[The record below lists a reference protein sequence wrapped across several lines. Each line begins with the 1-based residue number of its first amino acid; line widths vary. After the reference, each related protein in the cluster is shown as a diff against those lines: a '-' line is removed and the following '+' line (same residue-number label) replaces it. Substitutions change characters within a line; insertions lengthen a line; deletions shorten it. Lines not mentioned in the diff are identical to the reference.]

1 MKTFNNL
8 IVLQLAMNFANLFI
22 FPFMFMWSIG
32 PIFPSSMVKLR
43 FKSVPTVIPGIAK
56 HSRRH
61 QGPPLRRNL
70 MFECKFIV
78 SSLYYLLYYHCL
90 YHQYCCITWSRCMCN
105 MCVAMCLVD
114 LVLSCLATAC
124 GAMVPGPA
132 IRRAVPYLSPYHA
145 LASSRRCQWF
155 YFKFGQDEKH
165 VLIYNDVAHF
175 ECKFI
180 VNFFL

>member
-8 IVLQLAMNFANLFI
+8 IVLQLAINFANLFI

-78 SSLYYLLYYHCL
+78 SSLYYLFLSLFISPILLYP
-90 YHQYCCITWSRCMCN
+90 ITWSRCMCN
-105 MCVAMCLVD
+105 VCGYVSGWPGTELPRHCLWCHGTRSRYPESCTIPVPLPRTGFLQTLSVILLQIWTGWKACVNL
-114 LVLSCLATAC
+114 
-124 GAMVPGPA
+124 
-132 IRRAVPYLSPYHA
+132 
-145 LASSRRCQWF
+145 
-155 YFKFGQDEKH
+155 
-165 VLIYNDVAHF
+165 
-175 ECKFI
+175 
-180 VNFFL
+180 

>member
-8 IVLQLAMNFANLFI
+8 IVLQLAINFANLFI

-70 MFECKFIV
+70 MVPCKFIV
-78 SSLYYLLYYHCL
+78 SSLYYLFLSLFKSPILLYP
-90 YHQYCCITWSRCMCN
+90 ITWSQCMCVICVWLCVWLTWYWAASPLPVVPWYQVPLSGELYHTCPPTTHWLPPDAVSDFTSN
-105 MCVAMCLVD
+105 LDRMKSMC
-114 LVLSCLATAC
+114 
-124 GAMVPGPA
+124 
-132 IRRAVPYLSPYHA
+132 
-145 LASSRRCQWF
+145 
-155 YFKFGQDEKH
+155 
-165 VLIYNDVAHF
+165 
-175 ECKFI
+175 
-180 VNFFL
+180 

>member
-8 IVLQLAMNFANLFI
+8 IVLQLAINFANLFI

-90 YHQYCCITWSRCMCN
+90 YHQYCCLLSHDHGVCVICVWLCVWLTWYWAASPLPVVPWYQVPLSGELYHTCPPTTHWLPPDAVSDFTSNLDRMKSMC
-105 MCVAMCLVD
+105 
-114 LVLSCLATAC
+114 
-124 GAMVPGPA
+124 
-132 IRRAVPYLSPYHA
+132 
-145 LASSRRCQWF
+145 
-155 YFKFGQDEKH
+155 
-165 VLIYNDVAHF
+165 
-175 ECKFI
+175 
-180 VNFFL
+180 